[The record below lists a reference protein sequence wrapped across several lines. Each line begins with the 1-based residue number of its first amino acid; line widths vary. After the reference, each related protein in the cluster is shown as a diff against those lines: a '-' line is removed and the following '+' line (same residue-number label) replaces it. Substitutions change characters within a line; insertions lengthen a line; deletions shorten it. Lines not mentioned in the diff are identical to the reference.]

1 MSKKDLNKKVD
12 DLNKKVD
19 LCVSVGHPRFADSA
33 GIN

>member
-19 LCVSVGHPRFADSA
+19 SRASPS
-33 GIN
+33 GIRVLLTLLA

>member
-19 LCVSVGHPRFADSA
+19 FRASPS
-33 GIN
+33 GIRVLLTLLA